1 MDTKIIGLEQVYPDE
16 YTREIVLISMYC
28 FEIKKDIAKDCL
40 NIVKNYINNQL
51 YNNYNHLKRCKKT
64 QDHVEILIGL
74 SKDLPENLLK
84 ELKKVNNGEDIKIKK
99 INVSKYEPLNK
110 KQYSEWSSYWPTYYR
125 RPTDE
130 SSNILTKQQ
139 IENHIKFLNI
149 SINIGN
155 KFGTC
160 QSGCVLT
167 FNNKIIACS
176 GDNIKNHPL
185 HHSVMLAI
193 EDVAFKLRNIW
204 RFKKNKKMKNCE
216 NNDENNDENGDENNA
231 VSNLNF
237 NQVSSHK
244 NDNYIDNLFD
254 KKKKKVTHQNSDN
267 NELCALNIDRTKIK
281 EENNSTCDKKMDEDI
296 LENCINSNNVI
307 NSDQYLCT
315 NYYAY
320 LTHEPCFMCAMAMV
334 HSRIKCVIFD
344 KVNKENGA
352 LFSRGKLHCLKS
364 LNHHFKVYKTVREKC

>member
-1 MDTKIIGLEQVYPDE
+1 MDTKIIGLEQVYPDA
-16 YTREIVLISMYC
+16 YTQDVVLISMYC

-40 NIVKNYINNQL
+40 NIMKNYINSQL

-74 SKDLPENLLK
+74 SKDLPEDLLN

-167 FNNKIIACS
+167 FNDKIIACS

-193 EDVAFKLRNIW
+193 EEVAFNLRNIW

-216 NNDENNDENGDENNA
+216 NNDDENNI
-231 VSNLNF
+231 VSNLSD

-244 NDNYIDNLFD
+244 NDSHLDNLFE
-254 KKKKKVTHQNSDN
+254 KKNTHQNVDN
-267 NELCALNIDRTKIK
+267 NELCAINIDREKKK
-281 EENNSTCDKKMDEDI
+281 EENDSMDNDI
-296 LENCINSNNVI
+296 LKKGVNSNSVI
-307 NSDQYLCT
+307 SSDQYLCT

-334 HSRIKCVIFD
+334 HSRVKCVIFD
-344 KVNKENGA
+344 KVNKHNGA
-352 LFSRGKLHCLKS
+352 LFSKGKLHCLKS
-364 LNHHFKVYKTVREKC
+364 LNHHFKVYKTIREKC

>member
-16 YTREIVLISMYC
+16 YTRDVVLISMYC

-40 NIVKNYINNQL
+40 NIMKNYINSQL

-74 SKDLPENLLK
+74 SKDLPENLLN

-167 FNNKIIACS
+167 FNDKIIACS

-193 EDVAFKLRNIW
+193 EEVAFNLRNIW

-216 NNDENNDENGDENNA
+216 N
-231 VSNLNF
+231 VTSNLND
-237 NQVSSHK
+237 NQFFSHK
-244 NDNYIDNLFD
+244 NYSHLDNSLD
-254 KKKKKVTHQNSDN
+254 KKNDHQNADN
-267 NELCALNIDRTKIK
+267 SELCAINIDRDEQ
-281 EENNSTCDKKMDEDI
+281 EEERNSKNDNT
-296 LENCINSNNVI
+296 LENCISNSVI
-307 NSDQYLCT
+307 SSDQYLCT

-334 HSRIKCVIFD
+334 HSRVKCVIFD
-344 KVNKENGA
+344 KVNKQNGA
-352 LFSRGKLHCLKS
+352 LFSKGKLHCLKS

>member
-16 YTREIVLISMYC
+16 YTRDVVLISMYC

-40 NIVKNYINNQL
+40 NIMKNYINSQL

-74 SKDLPENLLK
+74 SKDLPENLLN

-167 FNNKIIACS
+167 FNDKIIACS

-193 EDVAFKLRNIW
+193 EEVAFNLRNIW

-216 NNDENNDENGDENNA
+216 NA
-231 VSNLNF
+231 ASNLND
-237 NQVSSHK
+237 NQFSSHK
-244 NDNYIDNLFD
+244 NDNHLDNSLD
-254 KKKKKVTHQNSDN
+254 KKNDHQNADN
-267 NELCALNIDRTKIK
+267 SELCAINIDRDEK
-281 EENNSTCDKKMDEDI
+281 EEGRNSKNDDT
-296 LENCINSNNVI
+296 LENCISNSVI
-307 NSDQYLCT
+307 SSDQYLCT

-334 HSRIKCVIFD
+334 HSRVKCVIFD
-344 KVNKENGA
+344 KVNKKNGA
-352 LFSRGKLHCLKS
+352 LFSKGKLHCLKS
-364 LNHHFKVYKTVREKC
+364 LNHHFKVYKTVREKF